1 MLGAGPTFV
10 FDADGSAIVIHAQ
23 ADDQRTDPSG
33 NSGARILCGPLVA
46 RPGISPAIGL
56 DLGPPS
62 DEDDAQ
68 RRALEDAERVLD
80 DLQILK
86 EIPWPGPPKVK
97 RLRGHG
103 LFRLHMGDYR
113 SVFEER
119 KGTVVVLRIVDR
131 KEFDRAL
138 KAL

>member
-1 MLGAGPTFV
+1 MAEQ
-10 FDADGSAIVIHAQ
+10 AIE
-23 ADDQRTDPSG
+23 
-33 NSGARILCGPLVA
+33 L
-46 RPGISPAIGL
+46 SPRAMR
-56 DLGPPS
+56 DL
-62 DEDDAQ
+62 
-68 RRALEDAERVLD
+68 RRLPVEDAERVLD
-80 DLQILK
+80 ELQILR

-97 RLRGHG
+97 KLRGHG
-103 LFRLHMGDYR
+103 LFRLRTGDYR